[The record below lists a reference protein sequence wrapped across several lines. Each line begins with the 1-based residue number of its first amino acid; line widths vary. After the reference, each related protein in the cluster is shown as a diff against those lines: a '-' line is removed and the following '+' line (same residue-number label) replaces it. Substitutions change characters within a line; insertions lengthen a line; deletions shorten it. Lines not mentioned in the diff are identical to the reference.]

1 MAALP
6 LSRKRRGGKELPD
19 EKLQIKFVQGS
30 FSPTIKPFYGLVIK
44 MA

>member
-6 LSRKRRGGKELPD
+6 LSRKRRGGIELPN
-19 EKLQIKFVQGS
+19 EKLQNQTVQGS
-30 FSPTIKPFYGLVIK
+30 FSPTIKPFLGLVIK

>member
-6 LSRKRRGGKELPD
+6 LSRKRRGGRELPD
-19 EKLQIKFVQGS
+19 EKLLSQTVQVS
-30 FSPTIKPFYGLVIK
+30 LNPTIKPFLGLVIK

>member
-19 EKLQIKFVQGS
+19 EKLQSQSVQES
-30 FSPTIKPFYGLVIK
+30 LNPTIKPF
-44 MA
+44 